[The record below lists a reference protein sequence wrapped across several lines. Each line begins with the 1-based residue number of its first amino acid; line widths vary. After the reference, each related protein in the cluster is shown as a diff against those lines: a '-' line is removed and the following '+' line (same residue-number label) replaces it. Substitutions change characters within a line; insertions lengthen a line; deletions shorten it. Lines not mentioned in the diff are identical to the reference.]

1 MANLNINEF
10 VQENLPVLEDF
21 EFQDP
26 WWLLIAFIPAI
37 LVFFHLLKKN
47 KVADLRWRNKLVRDS
62 SVIANRAWPRRLISA
77 IMILTMIALVYPT
90 ATPVNSTIQAQEKA
104 LLVWVYDAS
113 ESMTTTDVVQDDV
126 VISRL
131 EASVAALEDSLE
143 TIPSDFYK
151 LLISFADADEVNVG
165 LPTLNS
171 EELLAQANN
180 IPRGEKTAT
189 DFGLERAVSACR
201 QFFNSQDNYPCEI
214 FLLSDGECNPRP
226 ICRIRSEEI
235 AAEATTKGIVIH
247 TISWGDPESDYRPN
261 PEDMQAIADIGK
273 GQHLSSVK
281 TSELAELYGNVAA
294 GMEVRETHQYLSMQ
308 YVWTARALLVILAIA
323 FWLRRFE

>member
-37 LVFFHLLKKN
+37 LIFFHLLKKN

-171 EELLAQANN
+171 EEL
-180 IPRGEKTAT
+180 
-189 DFGLERAVSACR
+189 FGA
-201 QFFNSQDNYPCEI
+201 SQ
-214 FLLSDGECNPRP
+214 
-226 ICRIRSEEI
+226 
-235 AAEATTKGIVIH
+235 
-247 TISWGDPESDYRPN
+247 
-261 PEDMQAIADIGK
+261 
-273 GQHLSSVK
+273 
-281 TSELAELYGNVAA
+281 
-294 GMEVRETHQYLSMQ
+294 
-308 YVWTARALLVILAIA
+308 
-323 FWLRRFE
+323 